1 MKSTW
6 TIKENSTGTL
16 KVEVE
21 KELWV
26 NAQNKVLEEKAK
38 NIEVKGF
45 RKGQVPL
52 NIAKQNLD
60 QQQLMFD
67 AINEVANEAFIA
79 GIVEHEVEPVAQ
91 PQLTVDA
98 MTEEELVLSFIVTV
112 KPEVELGEYKGI
124 AIEAEDITVS
134 EEEVTEELNKLLE
147 ENAELVLKEAGA
159 IEEGNTVIFDF
170 EGLKDGVAFEGG
182 QADNYELVIG
192 SNSFIPGFE
201 EQMIG
206 LEAGEEKAIELAFP
220 EDYHVEDL
228 KGQDVVFNVKVHE
241 IKEQQIPELNEDFL
255 ELLDEEFESVEA
267 LTASIR
273 EELEAAKAQN
283 EENRV
288 NELLLT
294 TVADNAKMELP
305 EAMVEEEKNQMFNEF
320 NQRLSQQGLNFEL
333 YSQILGQ
340 TEEDIKEQMQEDAV
354 MRIKTRLVLEK
365 VAEAEELKVEDEEVE
380 AEYKSISELYGMEM
394 EQVKELASEAAVTY
408 DILLRK
414 AIEFIQANRA

>member
-26 NAQNKVLEEKAK
+26 NAQNKVLKEKAK
-38 NIEVKGF
+38 NLEVKGF

-60 QQQLMFD
+60 QQQLLFD

-91 PQLTVDA
+91 PQLTVDE
-98 MTEEELVLSFIVTV
+98 MTEEALTLSFIVTV

-124 AIEAEDITVS
+124 KIEAEDITVS
-134 EEEVTEELNKLLE
+134 DDEVNAELEKLQE
-147 ENAELVLKEAGA
+147 ENAELVLKESGA

-170 EGLKDGVAFEGG
+170 EGFKDGEAFEGG

-206 LEAGEEKAIELAFP
+206 LEAGEEKALELAFP

-228 KGQDVVFNVKVHE
+228 KGQDVIFNVKVHE
-241 IKEQQIPELNEDFL
+241 IKEKQIPELNEDFL

-273 EELEAAKAQN
+273 EELEKAKALN

-288 NELLLT
+288 NEVLLT

-305 EAMVEEEKNQMFNEF
+305 EAMIEEEKNQMFNEF
-320 NQRLSQQGLNFEL
+320 NQRLAQQGLNFEL

-340 TEEDIKEQMQEDAV
+340 TEEDIKEQMHEDAI

-365 VAEAEELKVEDEEVE
+365 VAEVEELKVEKEEVE
-380 AEYKSISELYGMEM
+380 AEYKSIAELYGMEV
-394 EQVKELASEAAVTY
+394 EQIKELASEAAVTY

>member
-124 AIEAEDITVS
+124 AIEAEDITVN

>member
-124 AIEAEDITVS
+124 EIEAEDITVS

-147 ENAELVLKEAGA
+147 ENAELVLKEAGT

>member
-6 TIKENSTGTL
+6 TIKEDSTGTL

-21 KELWV
+21 QELWV

-38 NIEVKGF
+38 NLEVKGF

-60 QQQLMFD
+60 QQQLLFD

-124 AIEAEDITVS
+124 EIEAEDITVS
-134 EEEVTEELNKLLE
+134 EEEVNEELNKLRE
-147 ENAELVLKEAGA
+147 ENAELVLKEEGT

-170 EGLKDGVAFEGG
+170 EGFKDGEAFEGG

-206 LEAGEEKAIELAFP
+206 LETGEEKALELAFP

-241 IKEQQIPELNEDFL
+241 IKEKQVPELNEDFL
-255 ELLDEEFESVEA
+255 ELLDEEFESIEA

-273 EELEAAKAQN
+273 EELEKSKALN

-294 TVADNAKMELP
+294 TVAENAKMTLP
-305 EAMVEEEKNQMFNEF
+305 EAMIEEEKNQMFNEF
-320 NQRLSQQGLNFEL
+320 NQRLAQQGLNFEL

-340 TEEDIKEQMQEDAV
+340 TEEDIKGQMHDDAI

-365 VAEAEELKVEDEEVE
+365 VAEVEELKVEEEEVE
-380 AEYKSISELYGMEM
+380 AEYKSIAELYGMEV
-394 EQVKELASEAAVTY
+394 EQIKELASEAAVTY

>member
-21 KELWV
+21 KELWA

-38 NIEVKGF
+38 NLEVKGF

-60 QQQLMFD
+60 QQQLLFD

-91 PQLTVDA
+91 PQLSVDE
-98 MTEEELVLSFIVTV
+98 MTEEALTLSFVVTV

-124 AIEAEDITVS
+124 KIEAEDITVS
-134 EEEVTEELNKLLE
+134 DDEVNAELEKLQE
-147 ENAELVLKEAGA
+147 ENAELVLKESGA

-170 EGLKDGVAFEGG
+170 EGFKDGEAFEGG

-206 LEAGEEKAIELAFP
+206 LEAGEEKALELAFP

-241 IKEQQIPELNEDFL
+241 IKEKQIPELNEEFL

-273 EELEAAKAQN
+273 EELEKAKALN

-288 NELLLT
+288 NEVLLT

-305 EAMVEEEKNQMFNEF
+305 EAMIEEEKNQMFNEF
-320 NQRLSQQGLNFEL
+320 NQRLAQQGLNFEL

-340 TEEDIKEQMQEDAV
+340 TEEDIKEQMHEDAI

-365 VAEAEELKVEDEEVE
+365 VAEVEELKVEKEEVE
-380 AEYKSISELYGMEM
+380 AEYKNIAELYGMEV
-394 EQVKELASEAAVTY
+394 EQIKELASEAAVTY

>member
-255 ELLDEEFESVEA
+255 ELLDEKFESVEA